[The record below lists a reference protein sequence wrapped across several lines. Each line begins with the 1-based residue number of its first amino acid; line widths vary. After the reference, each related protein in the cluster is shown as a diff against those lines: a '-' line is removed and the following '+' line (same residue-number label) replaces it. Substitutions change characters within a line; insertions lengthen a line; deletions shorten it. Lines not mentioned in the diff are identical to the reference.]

1 MTTNTAGLVLE
12 MQHETDPNSPWIET
26 FSGESFHFMIP
37 SPDEVH
43 ISDIAQSLSKVCRF
57 SGHCTRFYS
66 VAEHSGIIADWLYE
80 QTGDKALALQALLHD
95 ASETYL
101 VDVPRPIK
109 PFLTNYY
116 EIEGR
121 VMVAIFQRFGLPEKL
136 DNRIKEAD
144 ARILVD
150 ERRDVMSE
158 SGRVWQTDTLEPL
171 GTKIVG
177 LLPDQALEFFGER
190 FNKYSSQ

>member
-1 MTTNTAGLVLE
+1 M
-12 MQHETDPNSPWIET
+12 
-26 FSGESFHFMIP
+26 F
-37 SPDEVH
+37 
-43 ISDIAQSLSKVCRF
+43 
-57 SGHCTRFYS
+57 
-66 VAEHSGIIADWLYE
+66 
-80 QTGDKALALQALLHD
+80 
-95 ASETYL
+95 
-101 VDVPRPIK
+101 
-109 PFLTNYY
+109 
-116 EIEGR
+116 
-121 VMVAIFQRFGLPEKL
+121 AIFQRFGLPEKL